1 MQRDRCA
8 RPPAAWR
15 PRAGPSRWPAH
26 LHVTSDLRATSSFLP
41 GTWRNSLDEEEK
53 STSPWASWACS
64 ELEGTTYRA
73 PYLPRAVRGERP
85 EKKPSSL

>member
-85 EKKPSSL
+85 EKKPSPL